1 MYGLAFM
8 KTTAILST
16 DELESL
22 RLLSERVRLARL
34 RRNLTQAEFAE
45 RMGVRRLTVVSL
57 EKGRPGVT
65 ISTLLK
71 ALTVLGYTGRL
82 GDLLASD
89 PIGEEMEIAIGR
101 KRAGSRAGVADF

>member
-1 MYGLAFM
+1 MQT
-8 KTTAILST
+8 KAILSG

-22 RLLSERVRLARL
+22 RLLSERLRLARL
-34 RRNLTQAEFAE
+34 RRNLSHAELAE
-45 RMGVRRLTVVSL
+45 RMGVRRLTVVNL

-71 ALTVLGYTGRL
+71 ALTVLGYTERL
-82 GDLLASD
+82 GELLATD
-89 PIGEEMEIAIGR
+89 PIGEDMEIATGR

>member
-1 MYGLAFM
+1 MQT
-8 KTTAILST
+8 KAILSG

-22 RLLSERVRLARL
+22 RLLSERLRLARL
-34 RRNLTQAEFAE
+34 RRNLSQAELAE
-45 RMGVRRLTVVSL
+45 RMGVRRLTVVNL

-71 ALTVLGYTGRL
+71 ALTVLGYTERL
-82 GDLLASD
+82 GELLATD
-89 PIGEEMEIAIGR
+89 PIGEDMEIATGR